1 MKTGSLNEVNINDI
15 GKRFNFCHLECIEK
29 PYELA
34 MTMDDKSTY
43 WISDLHRYFFG
54 LTNTDVQHKPFHNQL
69 SKPEFKSLI

>member
-29 PYELA
+29 PYELV

-43 WISDLHRYFFG
+43 
-54 LTNTDVQHKPFHNQL
+54 
-69 SKPEFKSLI
+69 